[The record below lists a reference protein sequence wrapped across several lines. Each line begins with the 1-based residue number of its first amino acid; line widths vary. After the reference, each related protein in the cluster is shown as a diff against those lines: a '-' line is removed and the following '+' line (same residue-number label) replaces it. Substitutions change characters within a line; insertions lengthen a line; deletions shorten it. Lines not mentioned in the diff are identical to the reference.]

1 MKKNL
6 KSICL
11 YIAIDSFLLSSYSA
25 ALKIYYGRQN
35 VCKYYS
41 HFICRFCFNP
51 KIYISHISNFSILCY
66 CSKVQTILQELHCIN
81 YIYSSIQMQE
91 IKSCG
96 GILHISFLHLQKKWA
111 SKKFLEKT

>member
-1 MKKNL
+1 MVDIMYANITRISYVGFASTL
-6 KSICL
+6 K
-11 YIAIDSFLLSSYSA
+11 YIYHTSVIL
-25 ALKIYYGRQN
+25 
-35 VCKYYS
+35 V
-41 HFICRFCFNP
+41 
-51 KIYISHISNFSILCY
+51 LCY